1 MADDFDAFFKKA
13 KETPSDDFSSFYSGA
28 KAKAAPKPAAAPV
41 KEEPVYDPMGA
52 PTGYTQPALPK
63 TKTPDVGDPS
73 FYAREFSKG
82 VAGGAVGLPG
92 EIINIPSTVES
103 LGRLGLR
110 AAGAD
115 VSAEPAIPRV
125 PYGAPEMTEAMFGKP
140 KSKAESAFRVAG
152 ELSTPFVPSLLK
164 APSTLSRGS
173 KLERALEEAQ
183 FVGGRMI
190 ESGKAATA
198 EEIAQANK
206 ERLIRETVIGRQ
218 AAKIEIPA
226 EQQQI
231 NKAAR
236 SEISLAE
243 PQVGAD
249 IAAGKDVDSQL
260 RQIANQKYGTAEK
273 LQQTEGGGAFEKYK
287 EVANTLQ
294 NEKPFGLSL
303 PGQQL
308 KDQLNTVIR
317 GGSGDLRSFGEDTIK
332 IAKDIK
338 RELYGRDPSEV
349 TAAEIV
355 EAAKSMPP
363 SFSEGAKRT
372 MALEQIIK
380 KESTG
385 RRPVDWEVVDNKLR
399 ELRQRES
406 AKGTE
411 GYVGV
416 ERERFGSAADRIET
430 ALKSWVGEQN
440 YPREA
445 YRVASEPLNKFRT
458 KLGKALTE
466 RESIPYSAKEG
477 EFLTSEGRIGAVV
490 FEDKD
495 SVKFAKQLLGDA
507 EVNALGEQHA
517 INQLANKNAKQA
529 VEWLNSNNSRF
540 VDEVPNLRAKL
551 DKYAANIARR
561 EGDAEAMTA
570 LKSRY
575 EKDIQ
580 AVKGTEATIRTAAER
595 TQKTLD
601 KLSDVLDKPTKLDA
615 KFLES
620 FADDMRQ
627 TKLFSEEEL
636 ANLVNKVETVS
647 QIQNQQQRRSDMLAT
662 VGNITKKL
670 LTLGQR

>member
-1 MADDFDAFFKKA
+1 MPIVWDEPQEGAKKSRLVFDA
-13 KETPSDDFSSFYSGA
+13 P
-28 KAKAAPKPAAAPV
+28 APKQTAAPV

-52 PTGYTQPALPK
+52 PTGYTQPSLPK
-63 TKTPDVGDPS
+63 TRTPDVGDPS
-73 FYAREFSKG
+73 FYAREFTKG
-82 VAGGAVGLPG
+82 VAGGAVGMPAELTVNLPSS
-92 EIINIPSTVES
+92 IES
-103 LGRLGLR
+103 LGRMGLR
-110 AAGAD
+110 AAGAN
-115 VSAEPAIPRV
+115 VSSETAIPRV
-125 PYGAPEMTEAMFGKP
+125 GYGAPEMTEAMFGKP
-140 KSKAESAFRVAG
+140 KSKAEAVFRGAG

-164 APSTLSRGS
+164 APGALSRGS

-183 FVGGRMI
+183 SVGGRMI

-218 AAKIEIPA
+218 AAKVEIPA
-226 EQQQI
+226 EQAQI

-236 SEISLAE
+236 SEINLAE

-294 NEKPFGLSL
+294 NQKPFGLSL

-317 GGSGDLRSFGEDTIK
+317 GGAGDLRSFGEDTIK

-338 RELYGRDPSEV
+338 RELYGRDPLEI
-349 TAAEIV
+349 TAAEIDEV
-355 EAAKSMPP
+355 AKTLPKSMSDP
-363 SFSEGAKRT
+363 AKKI
-372 MALEQIIK
+372 MAKEQIVAQ
-380 KESTG
+380 EATG

-430 ALKSWVGEQN
+430 ALKAWVGEQN

-445 YRVASEPLNKFRT
+445 YRAASEPLNKFRT
-458 KLGKALTE
+458 KLGKVLTE
-466 RESIPYSAKEG
+466 RESIPYSGKEG
-477 EFLTSEGRIGAVV
+477 EFLTSEGRIATTV

-517 INQLANKNAKQA
+517 INQLANKNAKQT

-540 VDEVPNLRAKL
+540 VDEVPNLRPKL
-551 DKYAANIARR
+551 DKYAANIAKR

-570 LKSRY
+570 LKARY

-580 AVKGTEATIRTAAER
+580 AVKGTEETIRSAAER

-601 KLSDVLDKPTKLDA
+601 KLSDVLENPIKLDA
-615 KFLES
+615 KFLEN
-620 FADDMRQ
+620 FADDMRK

-636 ANLVNKVETVS
+636 SNLVNKVETVS

-662 VGNITKKL
+662 VGAITKKL
-670 LTLGQR
+670 VGLR

>member
-28 KAKAAPKPAAAPV
+28 KAKSAPKAAAAPA

-63 TKTPDVGDPS
+63 TKTPDVGDPA
-73 FYAREFSKG
+73 FYAREYGKG
-82 VAGGAVGLPG
+82 VLGATVGLPG

-110 AAGAD
+110 KAGAD

-152 ELSTPFVPSLLK
+152 ELSQPFVPSLLK
-164 APSTLSRGS
+164 APGTLSRGS

-183 FVGGRMI
+183 SVGGRMI

-218 AAKIEIPA
+218 AAKVEIPA
-226 EQQQI
+226 EQAQI

-236 SEISLAE
+236 SEINLAE

-294 NEKPFGLSL
+294 NQKPFGLSL

-317 GGSGDLRSFGEDTIK
+317 GGAGDLRSFGEDTIK

-349 TAAEIV
+349 TAAEII

-430 ALKSWVGEQN
+430 ALKAWVGEQN

-445 YRVASEPLNKFRT
+445 YRAASEPLNKFRT

-466 RESIPYSAKEG
+466 RESIPYSGKEG
-477 EFLTSEGRIGAVV
+477 EFLTSEGRIAATV

-517 INQLANKNAKQA
+517 INQLANKNAKQT

-540 VDEVPNLRAKL
+540 VDEVPNLRPKL
-551 DKYAANIARR
+551 DKYAANIAKR

-570 LKSRY
+570 LKARY

-580 AVKGTEATIRTAAER
+580 AVKGTEETIRSAAER

-601 KLSDVLDKPTKLDA
+601 KLSDVLENPIKLDA
-615 KFLES
+615 KFLEN
-620 FADDMRQ
+620 FADDMRK

-636 ANLVNKVETVS
+636 SNLVNKVETVS

-662 VGNITKKL
+662 VGAITKKL
-670 LTLGQR
+670 VGLR